1 MVKFFDGATI
11 ALFGGSFDPPH
22 DGHKLVAK
30 AALRALKVDFV
41 WWLVSPQNPLKDH
54 APETIATRLEAV
66 RRLADD
72 RRFTVSAEEQ
82 QLGTYYAIDTVRA
95 LKARHP
101 HVHFIWLIGADNL
114 ATMHRWKNWQA
125 LMREV
130 PMAVYPRPGAA
141 HKAGLAPAAQSF
153 NRARL
158 ADRQAAKLCTYAAPA
173 WVMLSGRQSTLA
185 SSALRQNTD

>member
-54 APETIATRLEAV
+54 APENIATRLEAV

-130 PMAVYPRPGAA
+130 PMAVYPRPGTA

-158 ADRQAAKLCTYAAPA
+158 ADRQAAKLGTYAAPA